1 MEHAKDMLRA
11 GKSVE
16 ETSEAVCYASRSHF
30 IKTFTGYAGM
40 TPSKYRDQQERGT
53 GE

>member
-1 MEHAKDMLRA
+1 MNAKDMLRA
-11 GKSVE
+11 GRSVE

-40 TPSKYRDQQERGT
+40 TPSKYREQQER
-53 GE
+53 ENAE